1 MAELGFCG
9 LPLSVPL
16 FAELYGY
23 GPFRGRRNLG
33 TRDTLYCRAI
43 ALGDSS
49 GRRIVEIVS
58 DVCVT
63 DDVLA
68 RTLRAEIA
76 AENCI
81 HPNGIMFG
89 AIHTHTGPAVSL
101 GIGWGEICPEFMD
114 HLKRTI
120 KAAAAAALRSMEPV
134 TAVCGRAKLS
144 KKVGVNRVR
153 ADGPTDESI
162 RWIKFLRKDGSAKLL
177 LYNHGMHNVSLG
189 STKLVSADWA
199 GETTRQLLEL
209 KLAENVMFVY
219 GAAGD
224 INTDPVGCKL
234 DNERGTRQ
242 LQAIGKVLS
251 TDLAA
256 DIAKGGQPLNLEPLG
271 FVLEPVELPIQH
283 QTADELRDIAS
294 KLDENS
300 PEDKFR
306 IARLIEMAIL
316 LDQRKTPLS
325 VIPDFQIIRAGDLA
339 IYGFPGEPFYN
350 LGKRIMEESVYPFAI
365 CSAVTNG
372 NCRYFPTPETFDMFP
387 DAWFSKERS
396 YGYYE
401 IYQGCGRYMP
411 AYQRNIA
418 DFMVDKFLSMRA

>member
-120 KAAAAAALRSMEPV
+120 KEAAAAALREETGELTVFVINADRREEQVLKLDVRGFEGWQFTEHLEMFSEQEDAQNTWDHPDRILPV
-134 TAVCGRAKLS
+134 KNSGTRAEKGILTAQLKKESWNVLRFS
-144 KKVGVNRVR
+144 KK
-153 ADGPTDESI
+153 
-162 RWIKFLRKDGSAKLL
+162 
-177 LYNHGMHNVSLG
+177 
-189 STKLVSADWA
+189 
-199 GETTRQLLEL
+199 
-209 KLAENVMFVY
+209 
-219 GAAGD
+219 
-224 INTDPVGCKL
+224 
-234 DNERGTRQ
+234 
-242 LQAIGKVLS
+242 
-251 TDLAA
+251 
-256 DIAKGGQPLNLEPLG
+256 
-271 FVLEPVELPIQH
+271 
-283 QTADELRDIAS
+283 
-294 KLDENS
+294 
-300 PEDKFR
+300 
-306 IARLIEMAIL
+306 
-316 LDQRKTPLS
+316 
-325 VIPDFQIIRAGDLA
+325 
-339 IYGFPGEPFYN
+339 
-350 LGKRIMEESVYPFAI
+350 
-365 CSAVTNG
+365 
-372 NCRYFPTPETFDMFP
+372 
-387 DAWFSKERS
+387 
-396 YGYYE
+396 
-401 IYQGCGRYMP
+401 
-411 AYQRNIA
+411 
-418 DFMVDKFLSMRA
+418 